1 MSERERA
8 SLNGASRLRGT
19 QSLVHLLG
27 DCVRQPRLLAIELAW
42 RWCFGIPALAVL
54 AYEGNALIART
65 RLPAGGMDN
74 FSLTDPNAAALAF
87 SNTSATLLPGLEH
100 LAWWL
105 GPILAVGWAFS
116 SGIGRSVL
124 LRRMVPGSN
133 PDPGTL
139 IGLQMLRIV
148 LLAGSGL
155 LWFSALHWVARTM
168 LEPSGAQPDFS
179 PNLVGYFAWVI
190 FLSLATF
197 TLWALVSWVSSI
209 APLIAVL
216 EKRGLVS
223 SLGRSLRLGRLTP
236 KLVEVNFVLG
246 IVKMALVVLAAV
258 FCATPV
264 PFNETASGTLLYV
277 YWGFITVLYLAASDF
292 FQVAR
297 LAAFIQFW
305 DALVRE
311 RVG

>member
-1 MSERERA
+1 MSRVESA
-8 SLNGASRLRGT
+8 ALNGGSPLRGT

-27 DCVRQPRLLAIELAW
+27 DCVKQPRLLAIELAW
-42 RWCFGIPALAVL
+42 RWAFGIPALAVVFYQL
-54 AYEGNALIART
+54 NLLLTRT
-65 RLPAGGMDN
+65 PLPSGGLDN

-87 SNTSATLLPGLEH
+87 SNTSGVLLPGLQH

-116 SGIGRSVL
+116 SGIGRGIL
-124 LRRMVPGSN
+124 LRRMVPGSS

-139 IGLQMLRIV
+139 IGLQLLRIAALV
-148 LLAGSGL
+148 GSGL
-155 LWFSALHWVARTM
+155 LWFAALHWVARTM
-168 LEPSGAQPDFS
+168 LQPAGAQPDFE

-190 FLSLATF
+190 FLSLGTF

-216 EKRGLVS
+216 EKRGIVG

-264 PFNETASGTLLYV
+264 PFNSTASGTLLYA
-277 YWGFITVLYLAASDF
+277 YWGVITVLYLAASDF

-305 DALVRE
+305 NALVRD
-311 RVG
+311 RA

>member
-1 MSERERA
+1 MPGEVMSKA
-8 SLNGASRLRGT
+8 APIRGT

-42 RWCFGIPALAVL
+42 RWLFGIPSLAILYYQLSGLVQ
-54 AYEGNALIART
+54 RT
-65 RLPAGGMDN
+65 PLPPGGLDN

-87 SNTSATLLPGLEH
+87 STTSSMLMPGLIH

-116 SGIGRSVL
+116 SGIGRSIL

-133 PDPGTL
+133 PNPGTL
-139 IGLQMLRIV
+139 IGLQFVRIAALV
-148 LLAGSGL
+148 GSTL
-155 LWFSALHWVARTM
+155 VWFQAIHMVAHAT
-168 LEPSGAQPDFS
+168 LEPTGAQPDFS

-190 FLSLATF
+190 FLSLGMF

-209 APLIAVL
+209 APLLAVL
-216 EKRGLVS
+216 ENRGIGG
-223 SLGRSLRLGRLTP
+223 SLWRSLRLGRLTP

-246 IVKMALVVLAAV
+246 IVKMALVVLATV
-258 FCATPV
+258 FCATPL
-264 PFNETASGTLLYV
+264 PFESVSKGTPLYV
-277 YWGFITVLYLAASDF
+277 YWAFITVLYLAASDF

-305 DALVRE
+305 DALVKPKPE
-311 RVG
+311 

>member
-1 MSERERA
+1 MA
-8 SLNGASRLRGT
+8 APLRGT
-19 QSLVHLLG
+19 QSFVHLLG

-42 RWCFGIPALAVL
+42 RWIFGIPALVIVYL
-54 AYEGNALIART
+54 QLNALVQRT
-65 RLPAGGMDN
+65 PLPPGGLDN

-87 SNTSATLLPGLEH
+87 SNTSGLLLPGLQH
-100 LAWWL
+100 IALWL
-105 GPILAVGWAFS
+105 GPILAIGWAFS

-124 LRRMVPGSN
+124 LRRMVPGSS
-133 PDPGTL
+133 PEPGTL
-139 IGLQMLRIV
+139 IALQLIRIAA
-148 LLAGSGL
+148 LAGSGV
-155 LWFSALHWVARTM
+155 LWFAALHWVARAT
-168 LEPSGAQPDFS
+168 LEPSGPQPDFS

-190 FLSLATF
+190 FISLATF

-209 APLIAVL
+209 APLISVL
-216 EKRGLVS
+216 ERRGIAG
-223 SLGRSLRLGRLTP
+223 SLWRSLRLEKLTP

-264 PFNETASGTLLYV
+264 PFDSTASGTALYV
-277 YWGFITVLYLAASDF
+277 YWAVITVLYLAASDF

-305 DALVRE
+305 DALVGKRSS
-311 RVG
+311 

>member
-1 MSERERA
+1 VSQPSA
-8 SLNGASRLRGT
+8 TALNGRKPLRGT

-27 DCVRQPRLLAIELAW
+27 ACVKQPGLLAIELAW
-42 RWCFGIPALAVL
+42 RWIFGIPALAVL
-54 AYEGNALIART
+54 FYEANALVART
-65 RLPAGGMDN
+65 PLPAGGLDN

-87 SNTSATLLPGLEH
+87 SNTTGTLLPGLQH

-124 LRRMVPGSN
+124 LRRMVPGSS

-139 IGLQMLRIV
+139 IGLQLLRIAA
-148 LLAGSGL
+148 LAGSGM
-155 LWFSALHWVARTM
+155 LWFAALHWVARTM
-168 LEPSGAQPDFS
+168 LEPSGVQPDFS

-197 TLWALVSWVSSI
+197 TLWALVSWISSI

-223 SLGRSLRLGRLTP
+223 SLGRSLCLGRLTP

-264 PFNETASGTLLYV
+264 PFDATASGTLLYV

-305 DALVRE
+305 DELVRE
-311 RVG
+311 RAG